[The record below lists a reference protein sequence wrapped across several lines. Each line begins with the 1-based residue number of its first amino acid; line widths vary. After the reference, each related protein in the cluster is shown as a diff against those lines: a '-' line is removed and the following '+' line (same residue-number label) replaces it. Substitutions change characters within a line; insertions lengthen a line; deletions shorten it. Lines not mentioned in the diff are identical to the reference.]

1 MPEPDPVVSAKTDV
15 DRARLVF
22 LLVGGWLLL
31 AVLLVGFAILAFG
44 ITTFADVLAPC
55 TDPPCAPVQPVD
67 PAVVVALIGV
77 AIACG
82 FLGFGLSQAP
92 TRRALAISTLA
103 AGLVCALAVAWTLA
117 TGELAAL
124 APTVLALPIAFV
136 SGITWSMTTRPPAR

>member
-1 MPEPDPVVSAKTDV
+1 MADFGDGARV
-15 DRARLVF
+15 DRL
-22 LLVGGWLLL
+22 GGPAQLCHH
-31 AVLLVGFAILAFG
+31 
-44 ITTFADVLAPC
+44 DVLVAV
-55 TDPPCAPVQPVD
+55 PPGELCRDA
-67 PAVVVALIGV
+67 VALIGV